1 MSDKEKTDAEKK
13 VEKIETSRANTQ
25 TALRKDL
32 GTLTATVEA
41 LALSI
46 EGGFGE
52 VRKDLSSVKG
62 NLTRVTSRVGS
73 LEKVEPTPARV
84 AAAKFAGD
92 EDSSPEMT
100 REELRAAFLEDVA
113 ARAAE
118 AFDALDS
125 SSRRGLAQH
134 LEALY
139 GGLTVQTPQVQNRLA
154 TFMPTAAMNQK
165 ARFGRTRAILRW
177 LRPGRKA

>member
-1 MSDKEKTDAEKK
+1 LSDKEKTDAEKK

-62 NLTRVTSRVGS
+62 NLTRVTSRVGT
-73 LEKVEPTPARV
+73 LEKIEPTPAKV
-84 AAAKFAGD
+84 AADKFVG
-92 EDSSPEMT
+92 EDNSPEMT

-125 SSRRGLAQH
+125 SSRRGLAGQ
-134 LEALY
+134 LEVLY